1 MFKKAAFLVLLV
13 LPFVACD
20 KNDDDQAQQNTPVSV
35 GFLHSFYE
43 DAVDSSN
50 FNTIQYTN
58 GFGTSLSITRLR
70 YLISQVSFTNQDGI
84 KTIVKD
90 YHLVDLS
97 QDNSLTINDILLP
110 PGAYNLKMRFGF
122 TEATNTSSIYPDLN
136 AASWNVPENLGG
148 GYHYMQLEGRWLDP
162 GDAPDEPY
170 LYAYHTI
177 SAVQNPGPENT
188 REDTSIEIDL
198 GEITVTQ
205 GATQINVNMHI
216 DQWFENPNLWNL
228 SELNGLLMG
237 NYTAQKMMQE
247 NGQNVFSLASNMG
260 D

>member
-1 MFKKAAFLVLLV
+1 MFKKRFFLPILV
-13 LPFVACD
+13 MFFVACD
-20 KNDDDQAQQNTPVSV
+20 KNDDQPQNTPVSID
-35 GFLHSFYE
+35 FSHSFNQQE
-43 DAVDSSN
+43 IDSSN
-50 FNTIQYTN
+50 FNALDYTN
-58 GFGTSLSITRLR
+58 GFGTTLSITRLR
-70 YLISQVSFTNQDGI
+70 YLVSQISFTNQQGI

-90 YHLVDLS
+90 YQLVDLS
-97 QDNSLTINDILLP
+97 QDNSLAINDILLP

-136 AASWNVPENLGG
+136 AASWNVPDMLGG
-148 GYHYMQLEGRWLDP
+148 GYHYMQLEGRFLDP
-162 GDAPDEPY
+162 TNEPFI
-170 LYAYHTI
+170 YAYHTI

-205 GATQINVNMHI
+205 DATQINVTMDIN
-216 DQWFENPNLWNL
+216 QWFENPNLWDLNI
-228 SELNGLLMG
+228 LNGMLMG

-247 NGQNVFSLASNMG
+247 NGQTVFSLETNTG

>member
-43 DAVDSSN
+43 DEVSVSS
-50 FNTIQYTN
+50 NTIQYTN

-84 KTIVKD
+84 KTLVKD

-97 QDNSLTINDILLP
+97 QDNSLTINDISLP

-122 TEATNTSSIYPDLN
+122 TEATNTTSVYPDLN

-148 GYHYMQLEGRWLDP
+148 GYHYMQMEGRYLDTT
-162 GDAPDEPY
+162 DE
-170 LYAYHTI
+170 LFIYAYHTI

-198 GEITVTQ
+198 GEITVTH
-205 GATQINVNMHI
+205 GATQINVNMRI

-247 NGQNVFSLASNMG
+247 NGQNVFSLASNMS

>member
-1 MFKKAAFLVLLV
+1 MFKKRFFLPILV
-13 LPFVACD
+13 MFFVACD
-20 KNDDDQAQQNTPVSV
+20 KNDDQPQNTPVSID
-35 GFLHSFYE
+35 FSHSFNQQE
-43 DAVDSSN
+43 IDRSN
-50 FNTIQYTN
+50 FNALDYTN
-58 GFGTSLSITRLR
+58 GFGTTLSITRLR
-70 YLISQVSFTNQDGI
+70 YLISQISFTNQQGI

-90 YHLVDLS
+90 YQLVDLS
-97 QDNSLTINDILLP
+97 QDNSLAINDILLP

-136 AASWNVPENLGG
+136 AASWNVPESLGG
-148 GYHYMQLEGRWLDP
+148 GYHYMQLEGRFLDP
-162 GDAPDEPY
+162 TNEPFI
-170 LYAYHTI
+170 YAYHTI

-205 GATQINVNMHI
+205 DATQINVTMDIN
-216 DQWFENPNLWNL
+216 QWFENPNLWDLNI
-228 SELNGLLMG
+228 LNGMLMG

-247 NGQNVFSLASNMG
+247 NGQNVFSLASNTG

>member
-20 KNDDDQAQQNTPVSV
+20 KGDDEQAQQNTPVSV

-43 DAVDSSN
+43 AAVDSSN

-70 YLISQVSFTNQDGI
+70 YLITQVSFTNQDGI
-84 KTIVKD
+84 KTLVKD

-97 QDNSLTINDILLP
+97 QDNTLTINDILLP

-122 TEATNTSSIYPDLN
+122 TEATNTTSVYPDLN

-148 GYHYMQLEGRWLDP
+148 GYHYMQMEGRYLDTT
-162 GDAPDEPY
+162 DE
-170 LYAYHTI
+170 LFIYAYHTI

-198 GEITVTQ
+198 GEITVPQ
-205 GATQINVNMHI
+205 GATQINVNMRI

-228 SELNGLLMG
+228 NELNGLLMG

>member
-1 MFKKAAFLVLLV
+1 MFKKRFFLPILV
-13 LPFVACD
+13 MFFVACD
-20 KNDDDQAQQNTPVSV
+20 KNDDQPQNTPVIIDFS
-35 GFLHSFYE
+35 HSFNQQE
-43 DAVDSSN
+43 IDRSN
-50 FNTIQYTN
+50 FNALDYTN
-58 GFGTSLSITRLR
+58 GFGTTLSITRLR
-70 YLISQVSFTNQDGI
+70 YLISQISFTNQQGI

-90 YHLVDLS
+90 YQLVDLS
-97 QDNSLTINDILLP
+97 QDNSLAINDILLP

-136 AASWNVPENLGG
+136 AASWNVPESLGG
-148 GYHYMQLEGRWLDP
+148 GYHYMQLEGRFLDP
-162 GDAPDEPY
+162 TNEPFI
-170 LYAYHTI
+170 YAYHTI

-205 GATQINVNMHI
+205 DATQINVTMDIN
-216 DQWFENPNLWNL
+216 QWFENPNLWDLNI
-228 SELNGLLMG
+228 LNGMLMG

-247 NGQNVFSLASNMG
+247 NGQNVFSLASNTG

>member
-1 MFKKAAFLVLLV
+1 M
-13 LPFVACD
+13 
-20 KNDDDQAQQNTPVSV
+20 
-35 GFLHSFYE
+35 
-43 DAVDSSN
+43 
-50 FNTIQYTN
+50 
-58 GFGTSLSITRLR
+58 
-70 YLISQVSFTNQDGI
+70 SFTNQDGI

-136 AASWNVPENLGG
+136 ASSWNVPENLGG
-148 GYHYMQLEGRWLDP
+148 GYHYMQMEGRYLDTT
-162 GDAPDEPY
+162 DE
-170 LYAYHTI
+170 LFIYAYHTI

-198 GEITVTQ
+198 GEITVTH
-205 GATQINVNMHI
+205 GATQINVNMRI

>member
-13 LPFVACD
+13 LSFMACD

-43 DAVDSSN
+43 DEVSVSSN
-50 FNTIQYTN
+50 AIQYTN

-97 QDNSLTINDILLP
+97 QESSLTINDILLP

-122 TEATNTSSIYPDLN
+122 TEATNTTSVYPDLN

-148 GYHYMQLEGRWLDP
+148 GYHYMQMEGRYLDTT
-162 GDAPDEPY
+162 DE
-170 LYAYHTI
+170 LFIYAYHTI

-205 GATQINVNMHI
+205 GATQINVNMRI

>member
-1 MFKKAAFLVLLV
+1 MFKKSLFLLLFII
-13 LPFVACD
+13 PFMACD
-20 KNDDDQAQQNTPVSV
+20 KNDDNQVQQNTPVSIN
-35 GFLHSFYE
+35 FLHSFNE
-43 DAVDSSN
+43 NALDFSN

-70 YLISQVSFTNQDGI
+70 YLISQVTFTNQEGI

-90 YHLVDLS
+90 YQLIDLS
-97 QDNSLTINDILLP
+97 QDNSLAINDILLP

-136 AASWNVPENLGG
+136 AASWNVPDMLGG
-148 GYHYMQLEGRWLDP
+148 GYHYMQLEGRFLDP
-162 GDAPDEPY
+162 GDTPDEPF

-198 GEITVTQ
+198 GEINVVQ

-228 SELNGLLMG
+228 SELSGMLMG

-247 NGQNVFSLASNMG
+247 NGQNVFSLASITG

>member
-20 KNDDDQAQQNTPVSV
+20 KNDYDQAQQNTPVSV
-35 GFLHSFYE
+35 GFLHNFYE
-43 DAVDSSN
+43 DAVVSSN
-50 FNTIQYTN
+50 FNTIQYIN

-84 KTIVKD
+84 KTLVKD

-97 QDNSLTINDILLP
+97 QDNTLTINDILLP

-122 TEATNTSSIYPDLN
+122 TEATNTTSVYPDLN

-148 GYHYMQLEGRWLDP
+148 GYHYMQMEGRYLDTT
-162 GDAPDEPY
+162 DE
-170 LYAYHTI
+170 LFIYAYHTI

-198 GEITVTQ
+198 GEITVPP
-205 GATQINVNMHI
+205 GR
-216 DQWFENPNLWNL
+216 
-228 SELNGLLMG
+228 
-237 NYTAQKMMQE
+237 Y
-247 NGQNVFSLASNMG
+247 SN
-260 D
+260 

>member
-13 LPFVACD
+13 MPFMACD
-20 KNDDDQAQQNTPVSV
+20 KNDDDQVQQNTPVSID
-35 GFLHSFYE
+35 FLHSFNE
-43 DAVDSSN
+43 DAVDFSN

-70 YLISQVSFTNQDGI
+70 YLISQVSFTNQEGI

-97 QDNSLTINDILLP
+97 QDSSLTINNILLP
-110 PGAYNLKMRFGF
+110 PGAYNLKIRFGF

-148 GYHYMQLEGRWLDP
+148 GYHYMQLEGRFLDP
-162 GDAPDEPY
+162 GEAPDEPF

-177 SAVQNPGPENT
+177 SAVQNPGPENI

-198 GEITVTQ
+198 SLI
-205 GATQINVNMHI
+205 HI
-216 DQWFENPNLWNL
+216 
-228 SELNGLLMG
+228 
-237 NYTAQKMMQE
+237 
-247 NGQNVFSLASNMG
+247 
-260 D
+260 

>member
-20 KNDDDQAQQNTPVSV
+20 KGDDEQAQQNTPVSV

-43 DAVDSSN
+43 AAVDSSN

-97 QDNSLTINDILLP
+97 QDNTLTINDILLP

-122 TEATNTSSIYPDLN
+122 TEATNTTSVYPDLN

-148 GYHYMQLEGRWLDP
+148 GYHYMQMEGRYLDTT
-162 GDAPDEPY
+162 DE
-170 LYAYHTI
+170 LFIYAYHTI

-198 GEITVTQ
+198 GEITVPQ
-205 GATQINVNMHI
+205 GATQINVNMRI

-228 SELNGLLMG
+228 NELNGLLMG

>member
-13 LPFVACD
+13 IPFMACD
-20 KNDDDQAQQNTPVSV
+20 KNEDDQVQQNTPVSID
-35 GFLHSFYE
+35 FLHSFNE
-43 DAVDSSN
+43 DAVDFSN

-58 GFGTSLSITRLR
+58 AFGTSLSITRLR
-70 YLISQVSFTNQDGI
+70 YLISQVSFTNQEGI
-84 KTIVKD
+84 KTLAKD
-90 YHLVDLS
+90 YKLIDLS
-97 QDNSLTINDILLP
+97 QDNSLAINDILLP

-148 GYHYMQLEGRWLDP
+148 GYHYMQLEGRFLDP
-162 GDAPDEPY
+162 GDTPDEPF

-198 GEITVTQ
+198 GEITITQ

-228 SELNGLLMG
+228 SELNGMLMG

-247 NGQNVFSLASNMG
+247 NGQNVFSLASNMS

>member
-20 KNDDDQAQQNTPVSV
+20 KGDDEQAQQNTPVSV
-35 GFLHSFYE
+35 SFLHSFYE
-43 DAVDSSN
+43 AAVDSSN

-70 YLISQVSFTNQDGI
+70 YLITQVSFTNQDGI
-84 KTIVKD
+84 KTLVKD

-97 QDNSLTINDILLP
+97 QDNTLTINDILLP

-122 TEATNTSSIYPDLN
+122 TEATNTTSVYPDLN

-148 GYHYMQLEGRWLDP
+148 GYHYMQMEGRYLDTT
-162 GDAPDEPY
+162 DE
-170 LYAYHTI
+170 LFIYAYHTI

-198 GEITVTQ
+198 GEITVPP
-205 GATQINVNMHI
+205 GR
-216 DQWFENPNLWNL
+216 
-228 SELNGLLMG
+228 
-237 NYTAQKMMQE
+237 Y
-247 NGQNVFSLASNMG
+247 SN
-260 D
+260 

>member
-1 MFKKAAFLVLLV
+1 MFKKRFFLPILV
-13 LPFVACD
+13 MFFVACD
-20 KNDDDQAQQNTPVSV
+20 KNDDQPQNTPVSID
-35 GFLHSFYE
+35 FSHSFNQQE
-43 DAVDSSN
+43 IDSSN
-50 FNTIQYTN
+50 FNALDYTN
-58 GFGTSLSITRLR
+58 GFGTTLSITRLR
-70 YLISQVSFTNQDGI
+70 YLISQISFTNQQGI

-90 YHLVDLS
+90 YQLVDLS
-97 QDNSLTINDILLP
+97 QDNSLAINDILLP

-136 AASWNVPENLGG
+136 AASWNVPESLGG
-148 GYHYMQLEGRWLDP
+148 GYHYMQLEGRFLDP
-162 GDAPDEPY
+162 TNEPFI
-170 LYAYHTI
+170 YAYHTI

-205 GATQINVNMHI
+205 DATQINVTMDIN
-216 DQWFENPNLWNL
+216 QWFENPNLWDLNI
-228 SELNGLLMG
+228 LNGMLMG

-247 NGQNVFSLASNMG
+247 NGQTVFSLETNTG

>member
-43 DAVDSSN
+43 DEVSVSS
-50 FNTIQYTN
+50 NTIQYTN

-110 PGAYNLKMRFGF
+110 PG
-122 TEATNTSSIYPDLN
+122 T
-136 AASWNVPENLGG
+136 
-148 GYHYMQLEGRWLDP
+148 
-162 GDAPDEPY
+162 
-170 LYAYHTI
+170 
-177 SAVQNPGPENT
+177 
-188 REDTSIEIDL
+188 
-198 GEITVTQ
+198 
-205 GATQINVNMHI
+205 
-216 DQWFENPNLWNL
+216 
-228 SELNGLLMG
+228 
-237 NYTAQKMMQE
+237 
-247 NGQNVFSLASNMG
+247 
-260 D
+260 

>member
-1 MFKKAAFLVLLV
+1 MLKKAAFLVLLV

-20 KNDDDQAQQNTPVSV
+20 RNDDDQAQQNTLVSV

-84 KTIVKD
+84 KTLVKD
-90 YHLVDLS
+90 YQLVDLS
-97 QDNSLTINDILLP
+97 QDNSLIINDILLP

-122 TEATNTSSIYPDLN
+122 TEATNSSNVYPELN
-136 AASWNVPENLGG
+136 IASWNVPENLGG
-148 GYHYMQLEGRWLDP
+148 GYHYMQMEGRYLDTTDKP
-162 GDAPDEPY
+162 FI
-170 LYAYHTI
+170 YAYHTI

-205 GATQINVNMHI
+205 GATQININMHI
-216 DQWFENPNLWNL
+216 DQWFENPNLWDLNI
-228 SELNGLLMG
+228 LNGMLMG

>member
-20 KNDDDQAQQNTPVSV
+20 KGDDEQAQQNTPVSV

-43 DAVDSSN
+43 AAVDSSN

-70 YLISQVSFTNQDGI
+70 YLITQVSFTNQDGI
-84 KTIVKD
+84 KTLVKD

-97 QDNSLTINDILLP
+97 QDNTLTINDILLP

-122 TEATNTSSIYPDLN
+122 TEATNTTSVYPDLN

-148 GYHYMQLEGRWLDP
+148 GYHYMQMEGRYLDTT
-162 GDAPDEPY
+162 DE
-170 LYAYHTI
+170 LFIYAYHTI

-198 GEITVTQ
+198 GEITVPQ
-205 GATQINVNMHI
+205 GATQINVNMRI

>member
-1 MFKKAAFLVLLV
+1 M
-13 LPFVACD
+13 
-20 KNDDDQAQQNTPVSV
+20 TP
-35 GFLHSFYE
+35 L
-43 DAVDSSN
+43 N
-50 FNTIQYTN
+50 
-58 GFGTSLSITRLR
+58 
-70 YLISQVSFTNQDGI
+70 YL
-84 KTIVKD
+84 
-90 YHLVDLS
+90 
-97 QDNSLTINDILLP
+97 
-110 PGAYNLKMRFGF
+110 
-122 TEATNTSSIYPDLN
+122 
-136 AASWNVPENLGG
+136 
-148 GYHYMQLEGRWLDP
+148 
-162 GDAPDEPY
+162 

-205 GATQINVNMHI
+205 GATQINVNMRI